1 MTPAETA
8 GLTVAEIVGYASALG
23 SPIAALG
30 IWFFGVV
37 MLFQNRSR
45 TAQAAED
52 RQAMQ
57 AMMAALERQG
67 AALERQGAALE
78 ELVRRTSPPRPGPA
92 E

>member
-8 GLTVAEIVGYASALG
+8 GLTVAEIVEYASALG

-37 MLFQNRSR
+37 MLFQNRSQ

-67 AALERQGAALE
+67 AALE

>member
-1 MTPAETA
+1 MIPAETA
-8 GLTVAEIVGYASALG
+8 GLTVAEIVEYASALG

-57 AMMAALERQG
+57 AALERQG